1 MLPAKSAAAA
11 LAAACVTSFALLTAS
26 PARADTFLSTSS
38 DPRAVERDGAAPGD
52 ERPFAARLEEIAGPG
67 AEAFRASAGLPAPS
81 LLRTDETERRAIRH
95 EIDWID
101 RLPRPEGGAQ
111 WRCLAEAIYFE
122 ARSEP
127 VRGQVAVAEVIL
139 NRVDSRTYPDS
150 VCGVVHQG
158 TGQRYRCQFT
168 YTCDGAA
175 ETIREKRAWARAGKI
190 ARLMLDGAPRVLTGG
205 ATHYHTTAVNP
216 RWAAAFPHTATIG
229 VHRFYRAPRS

>member
-1 MLPAKSAAAA
+1 MIRSAISGAVLSAALTVALPASADVTMGQSNDPRIA
-11 LAAACVTSFALLTAS
+11 LQDHLTDLLGSERSTVSRLDADRVERMTSPRPMPR
-26 PARADTFLSTSS
+26 PARSVKTISYDMEWVRQQ
-38 DPRAVERDGAAPGD
+38 PAANG
-52 ERPFAARLEEIAGPG
+52 GP
-67 AEAFRASAGLPAPS
+67 E
-81 LLRTDETERRAIRH
+81 
-95 EIDWID
+95 W
-101 RLPRPEGGAQ
+101 Q
-111 WRCLAEAIYFE
+111 CLAEALYFE
-122 ARSEP
+122 ARGET
-127 VRGQVAVAEVIL
+127 VAGQFAVAEVIL

-175 ETIREKRAWARAGKI
+175 ETIHEKRAWARAGKI

-216 RWAAAFPHTATIG
+216 RWAASFPHTATIG

>member
-11 LAAACVTSFALLTAS
+11 LAAACVICSALLLAGS
-26 PARADTFLSTSS
+26 ARADAFLSTSS
-38 DPRAVERDGAAPGD
+38 DPRAADRAA
-52 ERPFAARLEEIAGPG
+52 ERPFAARLEDVAGP
-67 AEAFRASAGLPAPS
+67 AFRARAGLPDAS
-81 LLRTDETERRAIRH
+81 LLRTDETARRAIRH
-95 EIDWID
+95 DADWID
-101 RLPRPEGGAQ
+101 ALPEASGGAA

-122 ARSEP
+122 ARGEP

-139 NRVDSRTYPDS
+139 NRVDSSAYPGT
-150 VCGVVHQG
+150 VCKVVHQG

-175 ETIREKRAWARAGKI
+175 ETIRERGAWARAGKI

-205 ATHYHTTAVNP
+205 ATHYHTTEVSP
-216 RWAAAFPHTATIG
+216 RWAASFPHTATIG